1 MVSFRELADDF
12 YFTTFT
18 RDGNLHVGSQLMET
32 AFPDRMTEAASD
44 PIPADV
50 LIVEDDP
57 MIALGFEETILGFG
71 VKSVRTASSVAKALE
86 MIDGRAPDFALLNI
100 GLMSEKTFAVAERLE
115 ALEIPFG
122 FVTGYDSDG
131 GLPGAF
137 ASRPRLPKPCPS
149 DALEALLR
157 GRAGRGPP
165 NR

>member
-1 MVSFRELADDF
+1 
-12 YFTTFT
+12 
-18 RDGNLHVGSQLMET
+18 MET
-32 AFPDRMTEAASD
+32 AVPERISDAASHS
-44 PIPADV
+44 IPADV

-115 ALEIPFG
+115 ALKIPFG
-122 FVTGYDSDG
+122 FVTGYDGDG

-149 DALEALLR
+149 DALENLLR
-157 GRAGRGPP
+157 GRAGRGPAS
-165 NR
+165 RGRIEG